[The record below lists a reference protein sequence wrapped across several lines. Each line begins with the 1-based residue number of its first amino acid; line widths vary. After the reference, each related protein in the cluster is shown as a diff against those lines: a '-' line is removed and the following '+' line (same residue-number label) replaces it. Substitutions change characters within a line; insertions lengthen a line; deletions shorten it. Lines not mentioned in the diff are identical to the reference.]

1 MGLSGEGVCAGA
13 GAWGGELDV
22 VGGGPRSGPCV
33 GDGHEGWDA
42 VEAGVMQNSRR
53 LEFVTVALSLA
64 KLKVGGA
71 SERIRNNAQ
80 FMNRRRR

>member
-1 MGLSGEGVCAGA
+1 MSGEGVCAGA